1 MELWKHFIEWC
12 RNPSMIKIR
21 RFNPG
26 ITMAALFRGTIAGA
40 VSGVIHGAVTPLI
53 INIVIHRPFMHG
65 GHLARSLAY
74 VMRDYFVVVPM
85 STVFGVIFGVIFGLI
100 FVALYDRLP
109 GKTPAIKGIMTSL
122 IYWIAIPLC
131 LTLRAYLH
139 EWGFEGLYLLFDPDG
154 FEIWGLIA
162 IELPLSIIW
171 GWLLG
176 RFWESEWLGRL

>member
-12 RNPSMIKIR
+12 RNPGMIKIR

-26 ITMAALFRGTIAGA
+26 ISVAALFRGTIAGA
-40 VSGVIHGAVTPLI
+40 VSGAIHGAVTPLI
-53 INIVIHRPFMHG
+53 INIVIHLPS
-65 GHLARSLAY
+65 GHLARALAN
-74 VMRDYFVVVPM
+74 VMTDGMWFLEVTM
-85 STVFGVIFGVIFGLI
+85 STIFGVIFGVIFGLI

-131 LTLRAYLH
+131 LTLLAYLRR
-139 EWGFEGLYLLFDPDG
+139 WGFEGLYWLFDPYS
-154 FEIWGLIA
+154 FQIWGLTA